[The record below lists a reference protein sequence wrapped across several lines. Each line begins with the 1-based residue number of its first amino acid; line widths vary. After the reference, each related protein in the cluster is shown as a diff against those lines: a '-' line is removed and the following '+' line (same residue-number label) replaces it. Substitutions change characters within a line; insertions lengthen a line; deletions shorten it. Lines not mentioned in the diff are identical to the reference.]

1 MDAIKKKMQ
10 SLKSETDNALARAM
24 QLDSEAREANQRAEK
39 TEEHVRWHYLQ
50 VMQILIF
57 LNIAWQVRDLQK
69 KMQHLENDLDIT
81 IEKLTSTTTK
91 LDEKEKA
98 YAVAESEIQAL
109 NRKLV
114 LEQDELERS
123 ESKLASVTSEL
134 NAASNR
140 ADEIN
145 RAIKILESKNMIDEE
160 RKVFFYKSSGLVPKT
175 KKIFF

>member
-1 MDAIKKKMQ
+1 M
-10 SLKSETDNALARAM
+10 
-24 QLDSEAREANQRAEK
+24 
-39 TEEHVRWHYLQ
+39 
-50 VMQILIF
+50 
-57 LNIAWQVRDLQK
+57 RDLQK

-98 YAVAESEIQAL
+98 YAVAESELQAL

-134 NAASNR
+134 NAAR
-140 ADEIN
+140 WA
-145 RAIKILESKNMIDEE
+145 A
-160 RKVFFYKSSGLVPKT
+160 T
-175 KKIFF
+175 